1 MAMRWCA
8 VVLLLAGGLAA
19 GCSKTADREPE
30 PTAGRAQ
37 APRAERQPA
46 RPDRRPSPASRPPER
61 LDRAQALRTLK
72 AQADAMSQA
81 MLRKD
86 HAALADL
93 THPAVVR
100 AVGGREKFLAI
111 LERMDA
117 ELRGR
122 GLSF

>member
-1 MAMRWCA
+1 MLRDEIVTLMEFFSDSPVGIEESYFFFFSSRRRHTRLTCDWSSD
-8 VVLLLAGGLAA
+8 V
-19 GCSKTADREPE
+19 CSSD
-30 PTAGRAQ
+30 
-37 APRAERQPA
+37 
-46 RPDRRPSPASRPPER
+46 
-61 LDRAQALRTLK
+61 L
-72 AQADAMSQA
+72 QADSMSQA

-122 GLSF
+122 GLSFSRVI